1 MEIYEERLRQKN
13 ALIAQIVF
21 QNKLNAEDL
30 KNYQKIIKDQQN
42 EIRKLYDEL
51 RTKGNGMRPS
61 FQLRDPWT
69 MHLWTGH
76 RADLLRVKN

>member
-13 ALIAQIVF
+13 AVIAQIVF

-42 EIRKLYDEL
+42 GIRKLYDEL

-61 FQLRDPWT
+61 L
-69 MHLWTGH
+69 
-76 RADLLRVKN
+76 